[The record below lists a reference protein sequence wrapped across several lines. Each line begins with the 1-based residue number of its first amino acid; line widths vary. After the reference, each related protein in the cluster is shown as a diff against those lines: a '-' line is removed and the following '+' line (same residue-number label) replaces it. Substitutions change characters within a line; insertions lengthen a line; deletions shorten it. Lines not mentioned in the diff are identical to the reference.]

1 MKSGMERIG
10 RTVSIEFAK
19 RSCLDKKSYRSRN
32 DARDAAAK
40 NGKRFGG
47 NAAKYWYRCTLC
59 SGWHLTSSAPRS
71 LQQNNMR
78 KGA

>member
-10 RTVSIEFAK
+10 RTVTLEVAK
-19 RSCLDKKSYRSRN
+19 RSCLDKKSFPSRN

-40 NGKRFGG
+40 NGKRFGPA
-47 NAAKYWYRCTLC
+47 AAKYWYRCTLC
-59 SGWHLTSSAPRS
+59 SGWHLTSSPPRS
-71 LQQNNMR
+71 LQQNNVR